1 MYAFSKETL
10 LSYCVTPFWI
20 IWTTPSGT
28 LNSEI
33 GEIVS
38 EDTLHERKIKVV
50 LTDKK
55 FTTTSDSVV
64 INIIP
69 ENNKIIYIPIEDKI
83 KFNEFTQ
90 EEKDSIRAIL
100 YYNTDCPVNVSIDLG
115 TVEII
120 YFMNNFMM
128 PESQKLIVRVI

>member
-1 MYAFSKETL
+1 MYAFSKETF

-20 IWTTPSGT
+20 IWTTPDGT
-28 LNSEI
+28 LNSET

-38 EDTLHERKIKVV
+38 EDTPHERKIKVV

-100 YYNTDCPVNVSIDLG
+100 YYNTDSPVNVSIDLG
-115 TVEII
+115 TVETI